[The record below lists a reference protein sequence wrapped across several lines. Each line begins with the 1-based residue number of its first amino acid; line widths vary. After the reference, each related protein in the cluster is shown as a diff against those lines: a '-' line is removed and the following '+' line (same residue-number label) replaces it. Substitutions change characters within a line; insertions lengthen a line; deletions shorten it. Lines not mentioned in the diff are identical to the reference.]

1 MPTERSSVE
10 WSVRFVRFH
19 GLRSREDLFP
29 AEPTIE
35 ACLTDLAGHGHVA
48 AATQHQA
55 MNALVCL
62 DTRGLNHAMAGGIN
76 AMRADQQINVP
87 VVMTRA
93 AVAAVLSLMDG
104 TAQVVAKLLYGSG
117 WRITEAVRLRG
128 KDLDVQMQPLTVRA
142 GQGDKDRFP
151 TVPATL
157 TPLL

>member
-1 MPTERSSVE
+1 MHTERSSVE

-48 AATQHQA
+48 AATQNQA

-62 DTRGLNHAMAGGIN
+62 DTRVPNHALPGSIN
-76 AMRADQQINVP
+76 AMRADKQINAP

-93 AVAAVLSLMDG
+93 GGGPAAAARRPPDP
-104 TAQVVAKLLYGSG
+104 
-117 WRITEAVRLRG
+117 W
-128 KDLDVQMQPLTVRA
+128 
-142 GQGDKDRFP
+142 
-151 TVPATL
+151 
-157 TPLL
+157 

>member
-19 GLRSREDLFP
+19 GLRSREDPFP

-62 DTRGLNHAMAGGIN
+62 DTRVLNHALPSSIN

-104 TAQVVAKLLYGSG
+104 TAQVVAKLLYGAAGASRKPSG
-117 WRITEAVRLRG
+117 SGARTSMFRCS
-128 KDLDVQMQPLTVRA
+128 P
-142 GQGDKDRFP
+142 
-151 TVPATL
+151 
-157 TPLL
+157 